1 MCTSLTFQTKDFYFG
16 RNLDLEY
23 NFGEKIVVTPRQ
35 YPFVFKFAGTLAQH
49 YAIIGTAQITDGCPL
64 YAEAVN
70 EKGLC
75 LAGLNFPGNAVYA
88 KAPAER
94 KTNLAPFEL
103 FGFLLG
109 SCATVQEAEE
119 KLKTVCITHTAFKD
133 GYPVAPLHWHIADKD
148 RSLVLECTEDGMHI
162 YENPVGVLTNNPP
175 FPFHLTNLQNYMHL
189 TPNPPKNRFAPALDL
204 SPYGQGM
211 GTMGLPGDAS
221 PASRFVRAVFCK
233 WNSEQPESEEAS
245 VTQFF
250 HILDNVAMVSGTV
263 RTPENKLDKTTY
275 SSCINAS
282 RGIYYCKTYNNN
294 QISAVRLFDTA
305 FAAKDLIEFPMPDTQ
320 QIHYLTPVSS

>member
-1 MCTSLTFQTKDFYFG
+1 MCTSLTFQTSDFYFG

-23 NFGEKIVVTPRQ
+23 NFGEKIVITPRQ
-35 YPFVFKFAGTLAQH
+35 YPFIFKFAGTLSEH

-70 EKGLC
+70 EEGLC
-75 LAGLNFPGNAVYA
+75 LAALNFPGNAVYA
-88 KAPAER
+88 EAPESG

-109 SCATVQEAEE
+109 TCATVKEAEE
-119 KLKTVCITHTAFKD
+119 QLKTVCITHTAFKD

-148 RSLVLECTEDGMHI
+148 QSLVLECTKDGMHL

-175 FPFHLTNLQNYMHL
+175 FPFQLTNLQNYMHL
-189 TPNPPKNRFAPALDL
+189 TSNPPENRFAPALKL
-204 SPYGQGM
+204 APYGQGM
-211 GTMGLPGDAS
+211 GALGLPGDAS
-221 PASRFVRAVFCK
+221 PASRFVRAAFCK
-233 WNSEQPESEEAS
+233 WNTELPSGEEAS

-250 HILDNVAMVSGTV
+250 HILDNVAMVAGSV
-263 RTPENKLDKTTY
+263 RTPENKFDRTTY

-282 RGIYYCKTYNNN
+282 RGIYYYKTYENN
-294 QISAVRLFDTA
+294 QISAVSMHKT
-305 FAAKDLIEFPMPDTQ
+305 DLDGCAPVVFEQVSRQ
-320 QIHYLTPVSS
+320 QICYQN

>member
-1 MCTSLTFQTKDFYFG
+1 MCTSLTFQTSDFYFG

-23 NFGEKIVVTPRQ
+23 NFGEKIVITPRQ
-35 YPFVFKFAGTLAQH
+35 YPFIFKFAGTLSEH

-75 LAGLNFPGNAVYA
+75 LAALNFPGNAVYA
-88 KAPAER
+88 ETPESG

-109 SCATVQEAEE
+109 TCATVKEAEE
-119 KLKTVCITHTAFKD
+119 KLKAVCITHTAFKD

-148 RSLVLECTEDGMHI
+148 RSLVLECIKDGMHL

-175 FPFHLTNLQNYMHL
+175 FPFQLTNLQNYMHL
-189 TPNPPKNRFAPALDL
+189 TSNPPENRFAPALKL
-204 SPYGQGM
+204 APYGQGM
-211 GTMGLPGDAS
+211 GALGLPGDAS
-221 PASRFVRAVFCK
+221 PASRFVRAAFCK
-233 WNSEQPESEEAS
+233 WNSELPSGEEAS

-250 HILDNVAMVSGTV
+250 HILDNVAMVAGSV
-263 RTPENKLDKTTY
+263 RTPENKLDRTTY
-275 SSCINAS
+275 ASCINAS
-282 RGIYYCKTYNNN
+282 RGIYYYKTYNNN
-294 QISAVRLFDTA
+294 QISAVSMHKT
-305 FAAKDLIEFPMPDTQ
+305 DLDGCAPVVFEQVNRQ
-320 QIHYLTPVSS
+320 QICYQN

>member
-1 MCTSLTFQTKDFYFG
+1 MCTSLTFQTSDFYFG

-23 NFGEKIVVTPRQ
+23 NFGEKIVITPRQ
-35 YPFVFKFAGTLAQH
+35 YPFIFKFAGTLSEH

-75 LAGLNFPGNAVYA
+75 LAALNFPGNAVYA
-88 KAPAER
+88 ETPESG

-109 SCATVQEAEE
+109 TCATVKEAEE
-119 KLKTVCITHTAFKD
+119 KLKAVCITHTAFKD

-148 RSLVLECTEDGMHI
+148 RSLVLECIKDGMHL

-175 FPFHLTNLQNYMHL
+175 FPFQLTNLQNYMHL
-189 TPNPPKNRFAPALDL
+189 TSNPPENRFAPALKL
-204 SPYGQGM
+204 APYGQGM
-211 GTMGLPGDAS
+211 GAVGLPGDAS
-221 PASRFVRAVFCK
+221 PASRFVRAAFCK
-233 WNSEQPESEEAS
+233 WNSELPSGEEAS

-250 HILDNVAMVSGTV
+250 HILDNVAMVAGSV
-263 RTPENKLDKTTY
+263 RTPENKFDRTTY

-282 RGIYYCKTYNNN
+282 RGIYYYKTYENN
-294 QISAVRLFDTA
+294 QISAVSMHKT
-305 FAAKDLIEFPMPDTQ
+305 DLDGCAPVVFEQVNRQ
-320 QIHYLTPVSS
+320 QICYQN

>member
-1 MCTSLTFQTKDFYFG
+1 MCTSLTFQTSDFYFG

-23 NFGEKIVVTPRQ
+23 NFGEKIVITPRQ
-35 YPFVFKFAGTLAQH
+35 YPFVFKFAGTLSEH

-75 LAGLNFPGNAVYA
+75 LAALNFPGNAVYA
-88 KAPAER
+88 ETPESG

-109 SCATVQEAEE
+109 TCATVKEAEE
-119 KLKTVCITHTAFKD
+119 QLKTVCITHTAFKD

-148 RSLVLECTEDGMHI
+148 RSLVLECTKDGMHL

-175 FPFHLTNLQNYMHL
+175 FPFQLTNLQNYMHL
-189 TPNPPKNRFAPALDL
+189 TSNPPENRFAPALKL
-204 SPYGQGM
+204 APYGQGM
-211 GTMGLPGDAS
+211 GALGLPGDAS
-221 PASRFVRAVFCK
+221 PASRFVRAAFCK
-233 WNSEQPESEEAS
+233 WNSELPSGEEAS

-250 HILDNVAMVSGTV
+250 HILDNVAMVAGSV
-263 RTPENKLDKTTY
+263 RTPENKFDRTTY

-282 RGIYYCKTYNNN
+282 RGIYYYKTYNNN
-294 QISAVRLFDTA
+294 QISAVSMHKT
-305 FAAKDLIEFPMPDTQ
+305 DLDGCAPVVFEQVNRQ
-320 QIHYLTPVSS
+320 QICYQN

>member
-1 MCTSLTFQTKDFYFG
+1 MCTSLTFQTSDFYFG

-23 NFGEKIVVTPRQ
+23 NFGEKIVITPRR
-35 YPFVFKFAGTLAQH
+35 YPFIFKFAGTLSEH

-75 LAGLNFPGNAVYA
+75 LAALNFPGNAVYA
-88 KAPAER
+88 ETPESG

-109 SCATVQEAEE
+109 TCATVKEAEE
-119 KLKTVCITHTAFKD
+119 KLKAVCITHTAFKD

-148 RSLVLECTEDGMHI
+148 RSLVLECIKDGMHL

-175 FPFHLTNLQNYMHL
+175 FPFQLTNLQNYMHL
-189 TPNPPKNRFAPALDL
+189 TSNPPENRFAPALKL
-204 SPYGQGM
+204 APYGQGM
-211 GTMGLPGDAS
+211 GALGLPGDAS
-221 PASRFVRAVFCK
+221 PASRFVRAAFCK
-233 WNSEQPESEEAS
+233 WNSELPSGEEAS

-250 HILDNVAMVSGTV
+250 HILDNVAMVAGSV
-263 RTPENKLDKTTY
+263 RTPENKLDRTTY
-275 SSCINAS
+275 SCCINAS
-282 RGIYYCKTYNNN
+282 RGIYYYKTYNNN
-294 QISAVRLFDTA
+294 QISAVSMHKT
-305 FAAKDLIEFPMPDTQ
+305 DLDGCAPVVFEQVNRQ
-320 QIHYLTPVSS
+320 QICYQN

>member
-1 MCTSLTFQTKDFYFG
+1 MCTSLTFQTSDFYFG

-23 NFGEKIVVTPRQ
+23 NFGEKIVITPRQ
-35 YPFVFKFAGTLAQH
+35 YPFIFKFAGTLSEH

-75 LAGLNFPGNAVYA
+75 LAALNFPGNAVYA
-88 KAPAER
+88 ETPESG

-109 SCATVQEAEE
+109 TCATVKEAEE
-119 KLKTVCITHTAFKD
+119 KLKAVCITHTAFKD

-148 RSLVLECTEDGMHI
+148 RSLVLECIKDGMHL
-162 YENPVGVLTNNPP
+162 YENPVGVLANNPP
-175 FPFHLTNLQNYMHL
+175 FPFQLTNLQNYMHL
-189 TPNPPKNRFAPALDL
+189 TSNPPENRFAPALKL
-204 SPYGQGM
+204 APYGQGM
-211 GTMGLPGDAS
+211 GALGLPGDAS
-221 PASRFVRAVFCK
+221 PASRFVRAAFCK
-233 WNSEQPESEEAS
+233 WNTELPSGEEAS

-250 HILDNVAMVSGTV
+250 HILDNVAMVAGSV
-263 RTPENKLDKTTY
+263 RTPENKLDRTTY

-282 RGIYYCKTYNNN
+282 RGICYYKTYNNN
-294 QISAVRLFDTA
+294 QISAVSMHKT
-305 FAAKDLIEFPMPDTQ
+305 DLDGCAPVVFEQVNRQ
-320 QIHYLTPVSS
+320 QICYQN